1 MARKPKA
8 YTPKFKFQLVLEVL
22 DGERTEVEI
31 GRIYGV
37 HHTTLSKWKRQF
49 LENGA
54 QIFGGS
60 EEVKRYEKRIAELER
75 MIGQKEVQLALLK
88 NFLGG
93 S

>member
-1 MARKPKA
+1 MARKTRT

-22 DGERTEVEI
+22 QGEHSEVEV

-37 HHTTLSKWKRQF
+37 NHTTLSKWKRQF
-49 LENGA
+49 LDHGA
-54 QIFGGS
+54 EVFSGD
-60 EEVKRYEKRIAELER
+60 EEVKRYEKRVAELER
-75 MIGQKEVQLALLK
+75 IVGQKEVELALLK